1 MMMATAAGIGLFVD
15 TACFQAG
22 LGRHELESM
31 TQGRTGF
38 GAHFNSGHM
47 TTDTVGKGM
56 DRMSV
61 FIGVTGMA
69 TQTLP
74 GPGPDSLELRRRQT
88 QLMNIVARGARY
100 AFLSMNGL
108 LPVIVLLMMAVVE
121 GDIGV
126 IRLRVPIHRAG
137 KLLIG
142 TQGPAGP
149 ETYRPIGVFVFDR
162 FTTAVAGAADLGSD
176 TGRQFGWIDDGL
188 PFVKDSGL
196 GQNNVAGGRAVAR
209 FAADPRFKESTLF
222 QIGAGCVTTAAF
234 F

>member
-1 MMMATAAGIGLFVD
+1 MMMATAAGIRLFVD
-15 TACFQAG
+15 TTRFQAG

-74 GPGPDSLELRRRQT
+74 GAGPDSLELCRRQA
-88 QLMNIVARGARY
+88 QLMNIVTRGARY
-100 AFLSMNGL
+100 AFLSMYGL
-108 LPVIVLLMMAVVE
+108 LPVIVLLMMAID

-126 IRLRVPIHRAG
+126 INLRALTREG
-137 KLLIG
+137 DKLLIG

-176 TGRQFGWIDDGL
+176 TGR
-188 PFVKDSGL
+188 
-196 GQNNVAGGRAVAR
+196 
-209 FAADPRFKESTLF
+209 
-222 QIGAGCVTTAAF
+222 
-234 F
+234 